1 MARLILL
8 LSLIIGAVLT
18 VQGDVVSDYQA
29 KTGKLSEDAVSAEI
43 EKHPE
48 RWTKISMKV
57 RFRIDP
63 AGGIHDIQIV
73 SFVANRWA
81 EDAARQ
87 KLSALKLPPVPK
99 QVMREAGMDGC
110 YASTQVVLA
119 KTESDFRQLVNDQQ
133 KSHK

>member
-1 MARLILL
+1 MVRFILL
-8 LSLIIGAVLT
+8 LSLIIGAALT
-18 VQGDVVSDYQA
+18 VRGDVVSDYQA

-48 RWTKISMKV
+48 RWTEISMKV
-57 RFRIDP
+57 RFRID
-63 AGGIHDIQIV
+63 ATGRIHDVQIV

-81 EDAARQ
+81 EDTARQ

-99 QVMREAGMDGC
+99 QVMQEAGMNGC
-110 YASTQVVLA
+110 YASAQLVLA
-119 KTESDFRQLVNDQQ
+119 KTESDFRKLVNDQQ